1 MVSLGAW
8 GRPGLLGRTRQIST
22 VSSGERAG
30 SGGIERTWSS
40 KRPAGKSR
48 CCHALPLRR
57 RSPTGRHD
65 NPARWLQLR
74 GCGGMPKV
82 FAFQPAPTGASRH
95 PDVVSVNQTL
105 ARRVFGNKNPI
116 GRRIR
121 LRGPSRSLAHSG
133 VKLDFRGNRPHQ
145 LCNTRSSPRK
155 CFFKLRERQSVHDI
169 AGFEPTAPGHRDPV
183 LHILQMADLVG
194 IR

>member
-74 GCGGMPKV
+74 GCGGDAKSFCFPTSAHWSKQTSRCREREPNPC
-82 FAFQPAPTGASRH
+82 ATCFQKQESDRQKN
-95 PDVVSVNQTL
+95 SL
-105 ARRVFGNKNPI
+105 ARSFSESCALRVE
-116 GRRIR
+116 
-121 LRGPSRSLAHSG
+121 
-133 VKLDFRGNRPHQ
+133 LDFRGNR
-145 LCNTRSSPRK
+145 SPSTLQ
-155 CFFKLRERQSVHDI
+155 CSFISAQVLLQ
-169 AGFEPTAPGHRDPV
+169 TAR
-183 LHILQMADLVG
+183 AAECS
-194 IR
+194 